1 MTPQAQPL
9 PTVTAPLG
17 RWLAVRVLVLLGV
30 ASVGVAGVIFG
41 VLTHLFDAFERQQA
55 HNELDRVQAVMLS
68 DMQSMGEMV
77 QDYALWDDT
86 HRAAQGHESTYMD
99 DNFTLSSLR
108 NLRVQAVVLFDR
120 TGRVVAAR
128 QVSSG
133 QLLSDLPDE
142 WAATLSLL
150 SDCSGPRN
158 RMVWVGPQA
167 WMLAQSPV
175 LPTSGQGEPQG
186 CMLFARSMAG
196 SYFEEAQAF
205 TGVPA
210 GLLQRASVP
219 PEQWPVSAGVW
230 PAESAPVGLEGTL
243 QITHR
248 SDASLRRTPI
258 MAWLALGL
266 VLIAGLAVGGV
277 YALVMH
283 RVVRRLRYGVKL
295 ANAQRR
301 DPSRTVAWPADQA
314 DEIGALE
321 HSLNQLV
328 QETSQHAQHSAV
340 HDPLTALLNR
350 AGLEQR
356 LLGLG
361 LVAGDKR
368 QALVCLV
375 LLNLDHFKAIN
386 DGFDHGLGDDLLRHV
401 ARQLGH
407 SVRPGDV
414 LARTGGDEF
423 ALLLQGLEREPFV
436 QLAHRVLEAVR
447 VPMQRGAVSVATTAS
462 MGLAFSDVAHT
473 PSDLL
478 RHADL
483 AMHQAKRNGRDT
495 VVVFDVPLLREAE
508 RRSRLLQA
516 LRRTLDADGLEVA
529 FQPVVDVLSHQ
540 AVGMEALAR
549 WTLDGQAISPAEFIP
564 LAEEGGLIGRLG
576 MQVLHRSC
584 AGLARLRAQGHDLT
598 CSVNLSV
605 RQFSE
610 SDLLHE
616 VPAVVSAH
624 GLPVSAIRLEITE
637 SMVGE
642 PTHTML
648 ATLRALHGL
657 GYQFL
662 LDDFGTGQSSLHRL
676 QTLPIHTIKID
687 RSFVLPLDRGDQ
699 VMVKSVIAL
708 AQALHMDV
716 VAEGVDSPR
725 QLEQL
730 VALGVVKIQGFLMAR
745 PMPLAELERWL
756 DAARQQGGVQWA
768 SVSVGQ

>member
-1 MTPQAQPL
+1 
-9 PTVTAPLG
+9 
-17 RWLAVRVLVLLGV
+17 
-30 ASVGVAGVIFG
+30 
-41 VLTHLFDAFERQQA
+41 
-55 HNELDRVQAVMLS
+55 
-68 DMQSMGEMV
+68 
-77 QDYALWDDT
+77 
-86 HRAAQGHESTYMD
+86 
-99 DNFTLSSLR
+99 
-108 NLRVQAVVLFDR
+108 
-120 TGRVVAAR
+120 
-128 QVSSG
+128 
-133 QLLSDLPDE
+133 
-142 WAATLSLL
+142 
-150 SDCSGPRN
+150 
-158 RMVWVGPQA
+158 
-167 WMLAQSPV
+167 
-175 LPTSGQGEPQG
+175 
-186 CMLFARSMAG
+186 
-196 SYFEEAQAF
+196 
-205 TGVPA
+205 
-210 GLLQRASVP
+210 
-219 PEQWPVSAGVW
+219 
-230 PAESAPVGLEGTL
+230 
-243 QITHR
+243 
-248 SDASLRRTPI
+248 
-258 MAWLALGL
+258 
-266 VLIAGLAVGGV
+266 
-277 YALVMH
+277 
-283 RVVRRLRYGVKL
+283 RYGVKL

-340 HDPLTALLNR
+340 HDVLTGLLNR
-350 AGLEQR
+350 VGLEQR
-356 LLGLG
+356 LQGLG
-361 LVAGDKR
+361 LAAGDKR

-375 LLNLDHFKAIN
+375 LLNLDHFKTIN

-462 MGLAFSDVAHT
+462 MGLAFSDMAHT

-478 RHADL
+478 RQADL

-584 AGLARLRAQGHDLT
+584 AGLARLRVQGHDLT

-642 PTHTML
+642 PTHAML

-730 VALGVVKIQGFLMAR
+730 VALGVVKIQGFLTAR

-756 DAARQQGGVQWA
+756 DTSRQQGGVQWA